1 MFAARNSF
9 LTPASVAVGGPT
21 LGLTDSLLTMSGQ
34 NTNWVQRTI
43 NISSYANSTVRLV
56 FYHYADYFTGDMQL
70 DDIYIDGTTYDF
82 EPHAAGWETTFTNS
96 NTIVTGDAT
105 LAINAAPIYTGA
117 TFISVPTGG
126 SSARWNRDRAGTGS
140 SGTGSAIDH
149 TLGTTSGWY
158 VYAETSSPYPCG
170 YWLKSP
176 ARNLGSSPT
185 LSFWVNRTGA
195 TMRDCNVYLDIIS

>member
-34 NTNWVQRTI
+34 NTSWQQRTI
-43 NISSYANSTVRLV
+43 DISSYANSTVRLV

-70 DDIYIDGTTYDF
+70 DDININGSVYTFEFGTQS
-82 EPHAAGWETTFTNS
+82 WETTTTNS
-96 NTIVTGDAT
+96 NTIVSGDAT
-105 LAINAAPIYTGA
+105 LSSNAAATYTSVAFSPVQTTTA
-117 TFISVPTGG
+117 T
-126 SSARWNRDRAGTGS
+126 ARWNRDNGGTGS
-140 SGTGSAIDH
+140 SGTGSSIDH
-149 TLGTTSGWY
+149 TLGSPSGWY

-176 ARNLGSSPT
+176 QTTLGGSPT